1 MEDIV
6 IVESKD
12 YAQVVFDDVKE
23 CYTENSP
30 LECWFNLNEL
40 LKADSSDLVGIYK
53 VGFVNLR
60 EYVCAQSVAM
70 DSIEN
75 HKGKVIFKGKF
86 YSFFSRFE
94 T

>member
-23 CYTENSP
+23 CYTENHP

-40 LKADSSDLVGIYK
+40 LKANSSDTIGIYK
-53 VGFVNLR
+53 VGFVNFK
-60 EYVCAQSVAM
+60 EYICSQSINVE
-70 DSIEN
+70 SIESC
-75 HKGKVIFKGKF
+75 KGKVIFKG
-86 YSFFSRFE
+86 YNQVN
-94 T
+94 